1 MRRFPLAVIPLLCAV
16 SALPAAETVNI
27 TVYPY
32 SGDGPANLVSNALP
46 FRPGA
51 LFDASN
57 VRVMDGASEVPVAAK
72 VLAHWPQDNSIRSVL
87 LQFSA
92 PFTTASKTYTI
103 EIGNARQTADRTFT
117 SVTWDLPTRI
127 FTLPASYLSESLFV
141 WEQKPLGQT
150 GFPAWDS
157 KQLSYYSRIETV
169 GTAACV
175 RDDQYYDAITTT
187 YQLYARTGDLKYL
200 VNARRWAL
208 HHRRDQIYL
217 DGSYVGHPKCSS
229 AYINNTRYTF
239 PQGLISDYFMFGDE
253 EDKRVS
259 GLVVDNFYMPHD
271 PKFYYL
277 APNTRGWWTEREAAF
292 SIIGTLAHYEGTNNS
307 TYINKVKERV
317 ASLRQMQVDNGRR
330 AWVHNLYDHDPS
342 EGCATTDWGSSPW
355 MSGLLLEGIIEY
367 HKLTGDP
374 VAKDSILMA
383 LDDLK
388 ARYLA
393 TGSYAGKSFVY
404 LGCSIYKDGQPDL
417 DNLISHAYAYGY
429 AITGNQAYLK
439 VATDIFNTAV
449 SYGVLSDHKHYDQ
462 QFRSSGHSVA
472 YLAGDSGTT
481 PPPPSNSDT
490 SPPAVTVDALPA
502 VVGGVITITAQ
513 ATDNVGVAGVQF
525 LIDGTAWGGENTSSP
540 YSVQVD
546 TNLLSSGSHTVT
558 ARARD
563 AAGNTATSVGVS
575 FIVDN
580 GRPVVAIT
588 SPAAGAA
595 VGDSFTA
602 TASVTDRNAIAG
614 VQFLLDG
621 AAWGAEDTSSPWSVL
636 ISTAQLSS
644 GTHTIAARA
653 RDVAGNVGTSAAV
666 SFVVDRDNPVVTI
679 TSPAPNTIVGNTFT
693 AAATVTDSN
702 GVAGV
707 QFKIDNQNYGNEITS
722 PPYSLTVSASGLAD
736 GDHTLSAV
744 ARDIAGHQGLASIPF
759 RVQRATPPPQPPPLS
774 VDSVVNGATYG
785 ANLACSPN
793 TLVTVFGTNL
803 TSGGSESA
811 AVVPLPSRMQG
822 VSVKANGVSLP
833 LLYVSPGQ
841 INVECPD
848 SSPGQSLSLTVERD
862 GLASAPV
869 QVAQKFAV
877 PGIFSLDS
885 SGKGQ
890 GAILIGNT
898 DQLAMPATFGIPS
911 RPVVPGEYVSIFATG
926 LGPVTGYVAPG
937 AAAVADEAALIAPI
951 QVTIGGIP
959 ADVSYAGLAPGWV
972 GLYQVNARVPDS
984 VAPGDAVPVVIK
996 ITNPDATMAAS
1007 NTVTMSVRLAR

>member
-1 MRRFPLAVIPLLCAV
+1 
-16 SALPAAETVNI
+16 
-27 TVYPY
+27 
-32 SGDGPANLVSNALP
+32 
-46 FRPGA
+46 
-51 LFDASN
+51 
-57 VRVMDGASEVPVAAK
+57 MDGASEVPVAAK
-72 VLAHWPQDNSIRSVL
+72 VLAHWPRDNSIRSVL

-92 PFTTASKTYTI
+92 PFTAPSKTYTI
-103 EIGNARQTADRTFT
+103 EIGAARQTTDRTFT
-117 SVTWDLPTRI
+117 AISWDLPTRI

-141 WEQKPLGQT
+141 WEQVPLGQT
-150 GFPAWDS
+150 GFPSWDS
-157 KQLSYYSRIETV
+157 KQLTYYSRIETV
-169 GTAACV
+169 GTASCV

-271 PKFYYL
+271 PRFYYL

-292 SIIGTLAHYEGTNNS
+292 SIIGTLAHYEATNDS

-317 ASLRQMQVDNGRR
+317 ASLHQMQVDNGRR

-342 EGCATTDWGSSPW
+342 EGCSVNDWGSSPW

-388 ARYLA
+388 AHYLA
-393 TGSYAGKSFVY
+393 TGAYAGKSFVY
-404 LGCSIYKDGQPDL
+404 LGCPIYKDGQPDL

-449 SYGVLSDHKHYDQ
+449 SYGVVPDHKHYDQ
-462 QFRSSGHSVA
+462 QFRSSGRFVA
-472 YLAGDSGTT
+472 YVAGDSGTT
-481 PPPPSNSDT
+481 PPPPDSDT
-490 SPPAVTVDALPA
+490 TPPAVTVDAIPA
-502 VVGGVITITAQ
+502 VVGGVITVTAQ
-513 ATDNVGVAGVQF
+513 AGDNVGVAGVQF
-525 LIDGTAWGGENTSSP
+525 LIDGTAWGGEDTSSP

-546 TNLLSSGSHTVT
+546 TDQLSSGTHTVT

-580 GRPVVAIT
+580 GSPVVAIT
-588 SPAAGAA
+588 SPTAGAA

-602 TASVTDRNAIAG
+602 TATVTDRNAIAG
-614 VQFLLDG
+614 VQFLIDG
-621 AAWGAEDTSSPWSVL
+621 AAWGAEDTSSPWSVQ
-636 ISTAQLSS
+636 IGAAQLGS

-653 RDVAGNVGTSAAV
+653 RDVAGNAGTSAPV
-666 SFVVDRDNPVVTI
+666 SFIVDKDDPAVTI
-679 TSPAPNTIVGNTFT
+679 TSPAPDAIVGNTFT
-693 AAATVTDSN
+693 AAATATDSS
-702 GVAGV
+702 GIAGV
-707 QFKIDNQNYGNEITS
+707 QFKIDNQAYGTEITS
-722 PPYSLTVSASGLAD
+722 PPYSLAVNTSGLAE
-736 GDHTLSAV
+736 GAHTLSAV
-744 ARDIAGHQGLASIPF
+744 ARDTAGHQGLASIPF
-759 RVQRATPPPQPPPLS
+759 RVQRTTPPPQAPPLS
-774 VDSVVNGATYG
+774 IDSVVNGAMYG
-785 ANLACSPN
+785 ANLTCSPN

-803 TSGGSESA
+803 TSGGSEGA
-811 AVVPLPSRMQG
+811 AVIPLPSRMQG
-822 VSVKANGVSLP
+822 VSVKANGVALP

-841 INVECPD
+841 INLECPD
-848 SSPGQSLSLTVERD
+848 GPPGQPLSLAVERD
-862 GLASAPV
+862 GLVSAPV
-869 QVAQKFAV
+869 QLAQKFAV

-890 GAILIGNT
+890 GAVLIGNT

-911 RPVVPGEYVSIFATG
+911 RPAAPGEYVSIFATG
-926 LGPVTGYVAPG
+926 LGPVANPVAPG
-937 AAAVADEAALIAPI
+937 AAAVADEATLTAPV
-951 QVTIGGIP
+951 QVSIGGI
-959 ADVSYAGLAPGWV
+959 AAEVSYAGLAPGWV
-972 GLYQVNARVPDS
+972 GLYQVNARVPEN
-984 VAPGDAVPVVIK
+984 VAPGDTVPVVIRVAG
-996 ITNPDATMAAS
+996 PDGGTAIS
-1007 NTVTMSVRLAR
+1007 NTVTISVR